1 MHTLLRT
8 PFSPPLLLQPLLWQP
23 ETPHNIGE
31 LQRQTGALY
40 TLMHDHSQSPSSPTV
55 QAVRQL
61 VKGCELAMQSAT
73 LLKAENK
80 TLRAAN
86 EKVKKKRAK
95 KRSYIGRGEILTPA
109 EALGSCAP
117 EAGVEIVPVEPIV
130 APRAQRGPRLCSICR
145 SPSHTARSCPEC

>member
-1 MHTLLRT
+1 
-8 PFSPPLLLQPLLWQP
+8 
-23 ETPHNIGE
+23 
-31 LQRQTGALY
+31 
-40 TLMHDHSQSPSSPTV
+40 MHDHSQSPSSPTV

-95 KRSYIGRGEILTPA
+95 KRSYVGRGGILTPA

-117 EAGVEIVPVEPIV
+117 AAIEAGVEIVPVESIV
-130 APRAQRGPRLCSICR
+130 APRAQRAPRLYSICR
-145 SPSHTARSCPEC
+145 SPSHTARSCPER